1 MRSEGPRIDDPGAMA
16 WVGDIPARWARER
29 PDSCAI
35 VVPELGHQMS
45 YAALAAATDRFVEV
59 MRDYGL
65 REGDRIAYLGRNSD
79 LFFVCLFGAI
89 AAGLVLVPLN
99 WRCAPPE
106 LAFMLED
113 SQTALVISDAAFLPA
128 LGQAVATVP
137 ALSHAIRL
145 KTEGPGSLRHRLA
158 EPPSS
163 HQGVPHDPERICLL
177 MYTSGTTGR
186 PKGVMLTHAALS
198 AARHAEIVSPDWEDW
213 TGQDVILSALPNFH
227 IGGMSWMLIGL
238 IRGLT
243 CVLTADAAVP
253 NLLALIDTYHVTR
266 TFIVPTVLRAM
277 LDLLRETGRRPPGIR
292 VITYGASSISPAL
305 LKEAIT
311 VIGCRFAQ
319 YFGMTEAAGTVTF
332 LSPRDHDLAR
342 PHLLASVGRPQCGMA
357 VEIRDETGALL
368 PSGRPGEIWV
378 RTPALMAGYW
388 RQPEA
393 TRTAIEGGWY
403 RTGDGGVLDA
413 DGYLS
418 ITDRLKDM
426 IISGGENIYPV
437 QIENVLR
444 QHEAVRDAAV
454 VGVADERWGE
464 RVVAMV
470 ERNADVLVDESEL
483 IAYTQLQLARYKCP
497 KSIRFVEALPRTAMG
512 KVQRAV
518 VRHMMSGTTDTTG
531 DCPC

>member
-1 MRSEGPRIDDPGAMA
+1 MRSEGPDFGDPGDMA
-16 WVGDIPARWARER
+16 WVGDIPSRWARDR
-29 PDSCAI
+29 PNSCAI
-35 VVPELGHQMS
+35 VVPELGQQLS
-45 YAALAAATDRFVEV
+45 YAALASATDRFVEV
-59 MRDYGL
+59 MQEYGL
-65 REGDRIAYLGRNSD
+65 REGDRVAYLGRNSD
-79 LFFVCLFGAI
+79 LYFVCLFGAI

-113 SQTALVISDAAFLPA
+113 SQTALVISDAAFLLA
-128 LGQAVATVP
+128 LEQAFCNTP
-137 ALSHAIRL
+137 CL
-145 KTEGPGSLRHRLA
+145 KTEGPDSLRHRLNT
-158 EPPSS
+158 PPAA
-163 HQGVPHDPERICLL
+163 HHAVPHEASRVCLL

-186 PKGVMLTHAALS
+186 PKGVLITHAALS
-198 AARHAEIVSPDWEDW
+198 AARHAEIISPDWADW
-213 TGQDVILSALPNFH
+213 TGQDVILSALPSFH

-243 CVLTADAAVP
+243 CVLTSDATVP
-253 NLLALIDTYHVTR
+253 NLLALIDTYQVTR

-277 LDLLRETGRRPPGIR
+277 LDMLHETGRKPPGIS
-292 VITYGASSISPAL
+292 VITYGAASMSPAL
-305 LKEAIT
+305 LTEAIT

-332 LSPRDHDLAR
+332 LSPADHDLAR

-357 VEIRDETGALL
+357 VEIRDESGTVL
-368 PSGRPGEIWV
+368 PPGQAGEIWV
-378 RTPALMAGYW
+378 RTPAMMAGYW

-393 TRTAIEGGWY
+393 TRAAIVDGWY
-403 RTGDGGVLDA
+403 RTGDGGILDA
-413 DGYLS
+413 EGYLS

-437 QIENVLR
+437 QIETVLR

-470 ERNADVLVDESEL
+470 ERIADSSVDESEL
-483 IAYTQLQLARYKCP
+483 IAYTQGQLARYKCP
-497 KSIRFVEALPRTAMG
+497 KSIRFVETLPRTAMG
-512 KVQRAV
+512 KVQRAI
-518 VRHMMSGTTDTTG
+518 VRRMMSIQG
-531 DCPC
+531 